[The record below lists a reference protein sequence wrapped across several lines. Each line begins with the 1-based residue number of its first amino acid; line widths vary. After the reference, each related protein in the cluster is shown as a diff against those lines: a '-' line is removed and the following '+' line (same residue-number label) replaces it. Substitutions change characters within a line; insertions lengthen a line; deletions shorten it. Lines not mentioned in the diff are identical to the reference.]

1 MVDIPDTLDGYR
13 VTDIGPQAFSY
24 SLIRAAYEIMLEEGM
39 QGITDDAMVVEAS
52 RLSRVKLVMGA
63 YTNIKITTPDDLK

>member
-1 MVDIPDTLDGYR
+1 
-13 VTDIGPQAFSY
+13 
-24 SLIRAAYEIMLEEGM
+24 MLEEGM

-52 RLSRVKLVMGA
+52 RLARVKLVMGA